1 VLNRRMV
8 TSVAMSRLYAVGVTG
23 RRWDRYNRLEG
34 LGSAGLDW
42 TELGSWVNGEDYV
55 PSMAWIDEIERCQPL
70 QLKPLLPEHSFRVPL
85 PADTSGADGCK
96 RIVIFLNG
104 DTLIARKEQ
113 TRFVRYE
120 GKISQ

>member
-1 VLNRRMV
+1 
-8 TSVAMSRLYAVGVTG
+8 
-23 RRWDRYNRLEG
+23 
-34 LGSAGLDW
+34 
-42 TELGSWVNGEDYV
+42 
-55 PSMAWIDEIERCQPL
+55 MAWIDEIERCQPL

-120 GKISQ
+120 GKISQWRKLLDVSFVATCSKDGNATLLKWRSIAASWDHQS